1 MSTSNC
7 ETDILLL
14 ASWSTLLLKTLTG
27 LEGTTVQVFYLQ
39 IEHPTPCLTN
49 YFFLHPIL
57 YPGLKYFTL
66 SCKRSSRAHLTLP
79 DLSASGVFW
88 EMGEG
93 SLNSPGQEPNLTS
106 WLSGGTLLRLF
117 LFFMGRDLRWSNLSI
132 HLCMGFLSSPSDLP
146 PIVSPSSQ
154 CVGTRTGQSIST
166 AVSPRL
172 STQQEHFPLPIWTP
186 LLWYWNQMLKE
197 EEQISTRWTAF

>member
-1 MSTSNC
+1 MRSLSEPKGVTSQGIMSTSNC

-27 LEGTTVQVFYLQ
+27 LVGTTVQVFYLQ
-39 IEHPTPCLTN
+39 IEHPTPCLMN

-93 SLNSPGQEPNLTS
+93 SLNSPGQEPDLNS

-117 LFFMGRDLRWSNLSI
+117 LFFMGRDLSKMIKPINPSL
-132 HLCMGFLSSPSDLP
+132 HGFSFQPFWSPSHSFTFFS
-146 PIVSPSSQ
+146 V
-154 CVGTRTGQSIST
+154 CG
-166 AVSPRL
+166 
-172 STQQEHFPLPIWTP
+172 H
-186 LLWYWNQMLKE
+186 
-197 EEQISTRWTAF
+197 